1 MSAHNMLIASSAR
14 SGMGTVPPHRSA
26 VGQFVTQAL
35 GVAVLLTAAA
45 CSTASPPPAPAASV
59 TPTDQREQS
68 PVGVIAIGHSGLTG
82 ESSDPDRPGEDARQN
97 SWATG
102 TNADVQSVYT
112 RMIALRP
119 ETQGHASNRAEGG
132 AVSGQLA
139 GQAAAALAEVP
150 TPALAIIQ
158 TIDNDIRCDGT
169 DSQHIPEL
177 GGAVDKALKVITDE
191 SPQTRVLVVGQLGR
205 PATAAAAIAEDPG
218 SKAGVTGTGICDF
231 FDPDGS
237 LVPSKMAALTAIIE
251 GYESEQARVCA
262 TYPQCSTDDGAFAA
276 FVDTP
281 GGLVFGH
288 LTIAGHN
295 QAATL
300 IWPKVQP
307 LLQ

>member
-1 MSAHNMLIASSAR
+1 MSASNTPIASSAL
-14 SGMGTVPPHRSA
+14 SGAGTFLPRRSA
-26 VGQFVTQAL
+26 VRQFVTHAL
-35 GVAVLLTAAA
+35 GLAVLLTAAGCGA
-45 CSTASPPPAPAASV
+45 ASSPPAPAASV
-59 TPTDQREQS
+59 SPTDPREQS
-68 PVGVIAIGHSGLTG
+68 PVGIIAIGHSGLTG

-102 TNADVQSVYT
+102 TNTEVQSVYT
-112 RMIALRP
+112 RMIAMRP

-139 GQAAAALAEVP
+139 GQAAAALAEVSN
-150 TPALAIIQ
+150 PALAIIQ

-177 GGAVDKALKVITDE
+177 GAAVDKALQVITDE
-191 SPQTRVLVVGQLGR
+191 SPQTRVVVVGQLGR
-205 PATAAAAIAEDPG
+205 PATAAAAIAGDPG

-231 FDPDGS
+231 FDPNGT
-237 LVPSKMAALTAIIE
+237 LVPSKIAALTAIIE

-288 LTIAGHN
+288 LTIAGHK

-300 IWPKVQP
+300 IWPKVLP
-307 LLQ
+307 LLP